1 MPSGVRV
8 QFPPPARNR
17 TVCIIYSHFHII
29 LTDKPVRFSLFSND
43 IIHLSVKNKL
53 IESEFIMVEH
63 TIVDIDISRY
73 GYVYRIINTLNNK
86 TYIGQHKISY
96 KEKRRYYMGSG
107 SILKQA
113 MDKNGRDTFEKYLI
127 EYADNQSELND
138 KETYYIQKEKL
149 EGHGKY
155 NILTIAGAHDTST
168 ESRDVDNEEWRY
180 WMRDIYDKFFKDS
193 GNEIIKMY
201 KSGLTITEI
210 RTSYDFIPYEKH
222 REHPSK
228 NAISSFLKQSG
239 IKLRDMTEVGHNAS
253 EKQIESIRKTNLE
266 KLKNDDNYV
275 FVGDKHIIGISNQ
288 TKYSAKPF
296 EERECGI
303 CHEKF
308 LIVSSDNRDYCE
320 KHTYNNGKFYTK
332 SKNIL
337 ENELR
342 HMYIDEGMSTNEIA
356 KIYDCSNETIRKK
369 LIKYNIQRRTPADG
383 SRNYYSQPHDN

>member
-1 MPSGVRV
+1 MKS
-8 QFPPPARNR
+8 
-17 TVCIIYSHFHII
+17 
-29 LTDKPVRFSLFSND
+29 
-43 IIHLSVKNKL
+43 
-53 IESEFIMVEH
+53 
-63 TIVDIDISRY
+63 IV
-73 GYVYRIINTLNNK
+73 
-86 TYIGQHKISY
+86 
-96 KEKRRYYMGSG
+96 
-107 SILKQA
+107 SIRQ
-113 MDKNGRDTFEKYLI
+113 
-127 EYADNQSELND
+127 
-138 KETYYIQKEKL
+138 
-149 EGHGKY
+149 
-155 NILTIAGAHDTST
+155 
-168 ESRDVDNEEWRY
+168 
-180 WMRDIYDKFFKDS
+180 
-193 GNEIIKMY
+193 
-201 KSGLTITEI
+201 
-210 RTSYDFIPYEKH
+210 
-222 REHPSK
+222 K